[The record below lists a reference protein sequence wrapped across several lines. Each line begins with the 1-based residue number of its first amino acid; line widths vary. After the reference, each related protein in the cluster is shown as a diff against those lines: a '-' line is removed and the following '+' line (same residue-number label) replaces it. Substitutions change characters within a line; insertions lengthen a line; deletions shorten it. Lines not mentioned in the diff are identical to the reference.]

1 MKIKNAIIVH
11 GPGRSGT
18 TLLSSI
24 LSLHEDLGWI
34 SGYINK
40 YPNILEL
47 AYLNKL
53 QNNRAFEKFSR
64 NKRRVPRPSEAYG
77 FWTHYIPEFNTNT
90 LLNLDEKTI
99 AETIKAIN
107 KILKISNK
115 ERFITKLTGNSRW
128 QTLDAV
134 FESPTILWINRN
146 PEAVIMSYYK
156 NKWGYKDNLEAF
168 QLKSKKEL
176 IKGYSERYC
185 QYIKERKE
193 LERFNFFELQ
203 YEDLVKDKV
212 TFFKDICDKTGLPYS
227 PNFQSI
233 ITSWHIKTET
243 NTAYLKALNE
253 DEVLYLKS
261 LVRDL

>member
-53 QNNRAFEKFSR
+53 QNNRAFEQFSR

-77 FWTHYIPEFNTNT
+77 FWAHYVPSFNSKT
-90 LLNLDEKTI
+90 LLSPDEKAI

-107 KILKISNK
+107 KILKISK
-115 ERFITKLTGNSRW
+115 KDRFITKLTGNSRW
-128 QTLDAV
+128 QTLEAV
-134 FESPTILWINRN
+134 FESPTVLWINRN

-156 NKWGYKDNLEAF
+156 NKWGYKNDLEGF
-168 QLKSKKEL
+168 HSKSKIEL
-176 IKGYSERYC
+176 IKGYSERYN
-185 QYIKERKE
+185 QYINERKN
-193 LERFNFFELQ
+193 LEKFNLFDFQ
-203 YEDLVKDKV
+203 YEDMVRDKIA
-212 TFFKDICDKTGLPYS
+212 FFNDICYKTGLPFS
-227 PNFQSI
+227 KRFQSI
-233 ITSWHIKTET
+233 VNSWDIKTET
-243 NTAYLKALNE
+243 NKAYLKSMNDKE
-253 DEVLYLKS
+253 IMYLKS
-261 LVRDL
+261 LVRD